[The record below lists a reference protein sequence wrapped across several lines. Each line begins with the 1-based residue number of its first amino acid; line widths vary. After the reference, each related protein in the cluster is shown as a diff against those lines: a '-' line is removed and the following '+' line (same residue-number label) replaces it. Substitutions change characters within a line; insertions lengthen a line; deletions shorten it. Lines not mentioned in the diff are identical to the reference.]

1 MKRYMDLVRSIL
13 MKVADSDRPVTI
25 EELAD
30 EEHDKQLVGYHIS
43 IMNDAGLI
51 KASLRSADNDSY
63 YFCSVSSLTWEG
75 NDFLDTVRS
84 DTVWENTK
92 STISKTVGSTTF
104 EIVKSVAAKIS
115 TAMLMSQLGM

>member
-1 MKRYMDLVRSIL
+1 MKRDMDLVRSIL

-30 EEHDKQLVGYHIS
+30 EEHDRQLVGYHIS

-51 KASLRSADNDSY
+51 KASLRSADNDPY

-75 NDFLDTVRS
+75 NDFLDIVRS
-84 DTVWENTK
+84 DTVWEKTK

-115 TAMLMSQLGM
+115 ATMLMAQLGM